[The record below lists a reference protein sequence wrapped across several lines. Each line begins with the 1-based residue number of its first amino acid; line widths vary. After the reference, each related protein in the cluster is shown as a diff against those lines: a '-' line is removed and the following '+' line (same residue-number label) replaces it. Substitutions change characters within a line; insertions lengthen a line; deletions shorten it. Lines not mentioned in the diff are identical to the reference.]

1 MVYNTMYKHK
11 KRSLSRV
18 AEGIGPK
25 TPGNLGAS
33 AFGMSE
39 WLEAEKVLNPTGI
52 SIEFFL
58 KDEVKT
64 SLRNQTASLSMRGF
78 LNV

>member
-1 MVYNTMYKHK
+1 M
-11 KRSLSRV
+11 

-33 AFGMSE
+33 ARCMSVKR
-39 WLEAEKVLNPTGI
+39 EAEKVLNPTGFFRR
-52 SIEFFL
+52 ETFL

-64 SLRNQTASLSMRGF
+64 SLRNRNASLSPRGF
-78 LNV
+78 FHDKENGKGRQT

>member
-1 MVYNTMYKHK
+1 MVYNIMYRK
-11 KRSLSRV
+11 SLSRV

-39 WLEAEKVLNPTGI
+39 WFEAEKVLNPTGV
-52 SIEFFL
+52 SIKEIIL

>member
-1 MVYNTMYKHK
+1 M
-11 KRSLSRV
+11 

-39 WLEAEKVLNPTGI
+39 WFEAEKVLNPTGFFRR
-52 SIEFFL
+52 ETFL

-64 SLRNQTASLSMRGF
+64 SLRNLNASLSTRGF
-78 LNV
+78 FMIRKRKRKGKKT

>member
-1 MVYNTMYKHK
+1 M
-11 KRSLSRV
+11 

-39 WLEAEKVLNPTGI
+39 WFEAEKVLNPTGV
-52 SIEFFL
+52 SIKEIIL

-64 SLRNQTASLSMRGF
+64 SLRNLNASLSTRGF
-78 LNV
+78 FNDKEKKGKGKQK

>member
-1 MVYNTMYKHK
+1 M
-11 KRSLSRV
+11 

-52 SIEFFL
+52 PAGNFL

-64 SLRNQTASLSMRGF
+64 SLRNQTPLF
-78 LNV
+78 L

>member
-1 MVYNTMYKHK
+1 M
-11 KRSLSRV
+11 

-39 WLEAEKVLNPTGI
+39 WLEAEKVLNPTGV
-52 SIEFFL
+52 SIKEIIL

-64 SLRNQTASLSMRGF
+64 SLRNLNASLSTRGF
-78 LNV
+78 FMIRNRKRKGKKT